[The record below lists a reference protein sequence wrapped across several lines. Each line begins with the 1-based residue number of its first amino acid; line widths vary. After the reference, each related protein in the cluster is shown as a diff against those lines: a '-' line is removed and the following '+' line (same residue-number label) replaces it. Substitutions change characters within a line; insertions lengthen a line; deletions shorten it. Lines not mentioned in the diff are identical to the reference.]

1 MAGRDWVIT
10 VVDRNVV
17 WRRATAAA
25 LVREAGASPQVAADW
40 SRVRRQ
46 MSPAGLKRKLSEQRN

>member
-17 WRRATAAA
+17 WRKATAPA
-25 LVREAGASPQVAADW
+25 LVREAGASPSVAAEW
-40 SRVRRQ
+40 AKIRRG
-46 MSPAGLKRKLSEQRN
+46 MSPAGLKRKAKECRN

>member
-17 WRRATAAA
+17 WRKATAAA
-25 LVREAGASPQVAADW
+25 LVRETPCSPGVAAEW
-40 SRVRRQ
+40 AKIRRG
-46 MSPAGLKRKLSEQRN
+46 MSPAGLQRKAKECRN